1 MMRNRASPRR
11 GNPRR
16 SRPGVEGLEARALL
30 TSSGVTIYHNDPSGS
45 GLNPAETTLT
55 PKNVNATT
63 FGKLFSSGLDGFA
76 FAQPLYVAGV
86 NVTTGS
92 SPGVHNVVYVATEHD
107 SVYAFDADSGAL
119 LWKDSLL
126 HAIHGGTVSTVP
138 TGQNIITQLG
148 PEEGITST
156 PVIDTGTG
164 TIYVVAT
171 THEVVGTDNHYIYQL
186 HALDLGSGA
195 EKLGGPAVIADTT
208 FNGPGYIYVS
218 GPSVPGSGGGSVGG
232 IITFNAQRA
241 NQRTALAEA
250 GGTIY
255 IAFASSGEGTDEHGW
270 LLGYN
275 AATLALS
282 AVFNT
287 TPNGGEGNI
296 WSGGGG
302 ISVDAQGNL
311 FVTAGNGTFDG
322 SNGSDPTM
330 DAGGPGPITGL
341 NTQGFPAEGDYG
353 DTLLKLAPDPT
364 TTPAHPGL
372 NGWGLKVVDYFTPKQ
387 EAYLDAADLDFG
399 SHEVVLLPPSAGSPA
414 HPNLAVVAGKEGT
427 LYLLDLNNLG
437 RFGTT
442 TDNVVQ
448 ELKGAFAISFTSP
461 AVFNGAFSYAPSG
474 GHLERF
480 TVANA
485 AFVPV
490 PGLVSPDTFVYRG
503 APPSISAN
511 GTSNG
516 IVWALDFQT
525 NQLRAYDATNPANEL
540 YTSAQAANGRDAL
553 PGNVTTFSTPTIVNG
568 KVYVATNSGLVAF
581 GILPPGPILPL
592 APNPSPFGSHNPDI
606 QTAEVTGLYNLILG
620 RAPDTPSLAYWVAAL
635 KAGYPLQQF
644 SSYLLHSAEYDTH
657 LVAAYYRT
665 YLNVNASVADINAWV
680 GLMQNGL
687 TAGQVTYYFM
697 TTPEFNALHPDNP
710 SFVQA
715 LYQGFLGRPAAP
727 SEVSAWNSVLTSG
740 TTRGQAVLAFE
751 HYTLSQQYQ
760 VEGLYSVFLA
770 SPATPSG
777 LTFYVNVLQAG
788 LPLADVASFFAA
800 SSEFLARAAATVG

>member
-1 MMRNRASPRR
+1 MIRQRASLRR

-16 SRPGVEGLEARALL
+16 SRPWVEGLEVRALL
-30 TSSGVTIYHNDPSGS
+30 TSTGMTVYHDDASGS

-55 PKNVNATT
+55 PKNVNAST
-63 FGKLFSSGLDGFA
+63 FGKLFASGLDGFA

-92 SPGVHNVVYVATEHD
+92 SPGMHNVVYVATEHD

-126 HAIHGGTVSTVP
+126 RAIRGGAVTTVP
-138 TGQNIITQLG
+138 TGQDIITQLG

-156 PVIDTGTG
+156 PVIDAATG

-171 THEVVGTDNHYIYQL
+171 THEVVGTDNHYVYQL
-186 HALDLGSGA
+186 HALDLGNGA
-195 EKLGGPAVIADTT
+195 EKLGGPAVIADTI
-208 FNGPGYIYVS
+208 FNGGSYVYVS
-218 GPSVPGSGGGSVGG
+218 GPSVLGSGGSNVGG
-232 IITFNAQRA
+232 VITFNAQRH
-241 NQRTALAEA
+241 NQRTALVEA

-255 IAFASSGEGTDEHGW
+255 VAFASSGEGPDEHGW

-275 AATLALS
+275 ATTLGLA
-282 AVFNT
+282 AAFNT

-302 ISVDAQGNL
+302 ISVDAQGSL
-311 FVTAGNGTFDG
+311 YVTVGNGSFDG
-322 SNGSDPTM
+322 SHGSDPTKN
-330 DAGGPGPITGL
+330 AGGPGPITGL
-341 NTQGFPAEGDYG
+341 NGLGFPAQGDYG
-353 DTLLKLAPDPT
+353 DSLLRLVPDPT
-364 TTPAHPGL
+364 STPSHPNI
-372 NGWGLKVVDYFTPKQ
+372 NGWGLKVADYFTPNQ

-399 SHEVVLLPPSAGSPA
+399 SHQVVLLPPSAGSPA

-461 AVFNGAFSYAPSG
+461 AVFNGAFYYAPSG

-490 PGLVSPDTFVYRG
+490 AGAVSPDTFVYRG
-503 APPSISAN
+503 APSSISSN
-511 GTSNG
+511 GTGDG

-568 KVYVATNSGLVAF
+568 KVYVATNSGLVGF
-581 GILPPGPILPL
+581 GVLPPGPILPL
-592 APNPSPFGSHNPDI
+592 APNPTPFGAHNPDI

-620 RAPDTPSLAYWVAAL
+620 RAPDAPSLAYWVAAL

-657 LVAAYYRT
+657 LVAAYYRS
-665 YLNVNASVADINAWV
+665 YLDVNPSVAEINAWV
-680 GLMQNGL
+680 GLIQRGL
-687 TAGQVTYYFM
+687 TAEQVTYYFM
-697 TTPEFNALHPDNP
+697 TTPDFNALHPDNA

-715 LYQGFLGRPAAP
+715 LYQDFLGRPAAP
-727 SEVSAWNSVLTSG
+727 FEVSAWNSVLTSG
-740 TTRGQAVLAFE
+740 TTRGQAVLGFE

-760 VEGLYSVFLA
+760 VEGLYSVLLA
-770 SPATPSG
+770 RPADPAG
-777 LTFYVNVLQAG
+777 LAFYVNAMQGG
-788 LPLADVASFFAA
+788 LSIVDIASFFAI
-800 SSEFLARAAATVG
+800 SFEFQARAAATVG